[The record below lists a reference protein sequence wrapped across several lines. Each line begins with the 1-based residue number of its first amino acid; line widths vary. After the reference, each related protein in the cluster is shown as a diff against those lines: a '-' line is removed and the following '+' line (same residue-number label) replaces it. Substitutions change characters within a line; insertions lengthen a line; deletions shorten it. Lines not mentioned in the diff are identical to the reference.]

1 LTKVNQGNSGW
12 QAGTQAGTAA
22 AVDCWSCGAVARPST
37 NLGGSG
43 ASVAR
48 GRFFWGILLLG
59 RLCNGSFCGFL
70 SAHRNKNRNGRGD
83 GGGSDGLNLDPL
95 LIALLKKIPEAEGLA
110 SAAALALVSNVRNER
125 LANL

>member
-1 LTKVNQGNSGW
+1 LVKVYQGNCGW

-22 AVDCWSCGAVARPST
+22 AVDCWSSGAVSRPST

-70 SAHRNKNRNGRGD
+70 SAHRNKNRNGSGD

-110 SAAALALVSNVRNER
+110 GAAALALVSNVRNER